1 MKTRVQVRSAKPAR
15 FEDAAFSRAGRLN
28 PAQRFGAAT
37 AIVGGEKQIP
47 QSQCHDCPGD
57 VDEQQANHNASS
69 DADGNSEVAAE
80 ARGQSIVLRL
90 FLLTKGRVCGKR
102 SRLRASGFGL
112 SAFRRPGSGSKR
124 P

>member
-80 ARGQSIVLRL
+80 ARGQSIVRRL
-90 FLLTKGRVCGKR
+90 FLLTKGRAWAERRQIR
-102 SRLRASGFGL
+102 SLRYSFF
-112 SAFRRPGSGSKR
+112 SYK
-124 P
+124 